1 MQRRI
6 FCGLMFCGIA
16 VRAVPARA
24 GLPNF
29 QTWAAAYLRNGQVI
43 DWQQDAISHS
53 EGQGWGLLLAQA
65 AGDRRTF
72 EQIEEWTAAHLAVRE
87 DRLMAW
93 SRRPEDGRID
103 WRNATDGDLF
113 RAWALLRAARDSG
126 WSGHAETAVAIARDL
141 ADMCLAPD
149 PRAPAELL
157 LVPGAEAR
165 HVGDRVLVNPS
176 YIMPRALRELGLAAN
191 EPRLM
196 RAADHGETLLAEL
209 AAAGQL
215 WNWVDVT
222 TSGFQE
228 SLEHRAGWGYDALR
242 IPLYLSWSDRRTH
255 PALTAGLRLLQQG
268 SAPGQVVV
276 QRTADGRPEAASDHP
291 GFLAIDN
298 AARCRPMP
306 DWPADR
312 RSYYP
317 DTLMMLANTALHE
330 GGCTSR

>member
-1 MQRRI
+1 MRRRT
-6 FCGLMFCGIA
+6 FCGVMLGGL
-16 VRAVPARA
+16 AVPAA
-24 GLPNF
+24 TVGAASPDF
-29 QTWAAAYLRNGQVI
+29 QTWAAAYLRDGQVI

-53 EGQGWGLLLAQA
+53 EGQGWGLLLAQV
-65 AGDRRTF
+65 AGDREAF
-72 EQIEEWTAAHLAVRE
+72 EQIEAWTVAHLAVRQ

-103 WRNATDGDLF
+103 WHNATDGDLF

-126 WSGHAETAVAIARDL
+126 WSDHGEAAVAIARDL
-141 ADMCLAPD
+141 ANLCLAPD

-165 HVGDRVLVNPS
+165 RGGDRVLVNPS
-176 YIMPRALRELGLAAN
+176 YIMPRALRELGMAAN
-191 EPRLM
+191 EPRLL
-196 RAADHGETLLAEL
+196 RAADHCETLLAEL

-228 SLEHRAGWGYDALR
+228 PLEHRAGWGYDALR
-242 IPLYLSWSDRRTH
+242 IPLYLSWSDRRAH
-255 PALTAGLRLLQQG
+255 PAFAAGLRLLQQG
-268 SAPGQVVV
+268 TSPGQVVV

-291 GFLAIDN
+291 GFLALDR
-298 AARCRPMP
+298 AARCRSLPN
-306 DWPADR
+306 WPADR

-317 DTLMMLANTALHE
+317 DTLMMLANTALRE
-330 GGCTSR
+330 GGCTRG